1 MWAPGKDFFVLLSL
15 VSALRC
21 RADTISEFAEDDDD
35 DHNHEILR
43 VLPNTYNW
51 THRPRI
57 RGRWLDVTCAAHI
70 LNFGAVS
77 EQTMDFEVSL
87 QLAQEWRDP
96 RLANLTQN
104 AWLPVDASV
113 QMWKPHVDFANT
125 KSLDIATAEE
135 ETTMW
140 VSQEGIVNLI
150 VRYDIKASCQMTLH
164 AFPMDQQICHIRLD
178 GFDDIRLE
186 WGFPSL
192 MTMNTVPVISDATA
206 FHSQFKLTGITA
218 KSYVT
223 SFLPSVPGKGC
234 TFSEHTCDY
243 TDSDVCQTSTKLC
256 AEEAGSE
263 ECDKCVFYTGICA
276 NTTKH
281 CELLDTGD
289 KSTYTSLEIQFHLS
303 RRFAYHLMQMYVP
316 STFIVIMSW
325 ISFWI
330 EIGAVPARVCLGVLT
345 VLTMTTQS
353 SRSHAMQEVSYV
365 RAIDIWIVACQL
377 FVFTALVEYAVTYR
391 FWLAQ
396 KNDRSAIIDMEVKLT
411 ENGTSPDH
419 RPIEMNGAHDKRSNC
434 KFIPTAAQNIDR
446 VCRMVFP
453 TMFVLFNITYWTVY
467 LSDGV

>member
-1 MWAPGKDFFVLLSL
+1 MWTPGKHVFVLLLTL
-15 VSALRC
+15 VSTLRC
-21 RADTISEFAEDDDD
+21 RADTISEFAEDHDD

-43 VLPNTYNW
+43 VLPDTYNW

-57 RGRWLDVTCAAHI
+57 KGRWLDVTCAAH
-70 LNFGAVS
+70 LLSFGAVS

-87 QLAQEWRDP
+87 QVAQEWRDH

-104 AWLPVDASV
+104 TWLPVDSGV
-113 QMWKPHVDFANT
+113 QVWKPHVDFANT

-140 VSQEGIVNLI
+140 VSREGVVNLI
-150 VRYDIKASCQMTLH
+150 VRYDIKASCQMSLH
-164 AFPMDQQICHIRLD
+164 AFPMDQQTCHIRLD
-178 GFDDIRLE
+178 GFDDTRLV
-186 WGFPSL
+186 WGLPSL

-206 FHSQFKLTGITA
+206 FHSQFKLAGITA

-234 TFSEHTCDY
+234 TFSEQTCDY
-243 TDSDVCQTSTKLC
+243 ADSDACQTNTKLC
-256 AEEAGSE
+256 ADDAGSE
-263 ECDKCVFYTGICA
+263 ECDNCLYYTGICG
-276 NTTKH
+276 NVTKP
-281 CELLDTGD
+281 CDLLGKGD

-325 ISFWI
+325 LSFWI

-391 FWLAQ
+391 WWLTEN
-396 KNDRSAIIDMEVKLT
+396 KGRRIIIDMEDKPT
-411 ENGTSPDH
+411 ENGASPEH
-419 RPIEMNGAHDKRSNC
+419 QPIEISGKCDSCN
-434 KFIPTAAQNIDR
+434 FVPTAAQNIDR

-453 TMFVLFNITYWTVY
+453 SLFVIFNITYWTVY
-467 LSDGV
+467 LSA

>member
-1 MWAPGKDFFVLLSL
+1 MMWSAGRDAVVLLSL
-15 VSALRC
+15 VSVLRC
-21 RADTISEFAEDDDD
+21 QADTISEFAEEGDD

-57 RGRWLDVTCAAHI
+57 PGRWLDVTCAAH
-70 LNFGAVS
+70 LLSFGAVS

-87 QLAQEWRDP
+87 QLAQEWRDH

-104 AWLPVDASV
+104 DWLPVDAGV
-113 QMWKPHVDFANT
+113 QMWRPHVDFANT

-140 VSQEGIVNLI
+140 VSQGGIVNLI
-150 VRYDIKASCQMTLH
+150 VRYNIKASCPMTLH
-164 AFPMDQQICHIRLD
+164 AFPMDRQICHIRLD
-178 GFDDIRLE
+178 GFDDTRLE
-186 WGFPSL
+186 WGLASL
-192 MTMNTVPVISDATA
+192 MTMNAEPVISDATA
-206 FHSQFKLTGITA
+206 FHSQFKLMGITT

-223 SFLPSVPGKGC
+223 SFLPSVHGKGC
-234 TFSEHTCDY
+234 TFSEQTCDY
-243 TDSDVCQTSTKLC
+243 ADSDTCQANTKLC
-256 AEEAGSE
+256 ADDAGSA
-263 ECDKCVFYTGICA
+263 ECDKCLYYTGTCA
-276 NTTKH
+276 NTTKQ
-281 CELLDTGD
+281 CELLEKGD

-365 RAIDIWIVACQL
+365 RAIDIWIAACQL
-377 FVFTALVEYAVTYR
+377 FVFSALVEYAVAYR
-391 FWLAQ
+391 CWLAQ
-396 KNDRSAIIDMEVKLT
+396 KSDRRAIITMETTKLT
-411 ENGTSPDH
+411 ENGTSPEH
-419 RPIEMNGAHDKRSNC
+419 QPIEISGADEKCNGCN
-434 KFIPTAAQNIDR
+434 FFPAQNIDR
-446 VCRMVFP
+446 ACRMVFP
-453 TMFVLFNITYWTVY
+453 SLFVLFNVTYWTFY
-467 LSDGV
+467 LSV